1 MSLKK
6 LLLEKI
12 PKNLQ
17 EEPHFHA
24 LLDHIKQYNIETK
37 EHLKDFLKKE
47 IPNLKKWLDENKNS
61 SATKVKSV
69 RDKVVRLDVLKK
81 CFKLAGEFL
90 F

>member
-6 LLLEKI
+6 ILLEKI

-24 LLDHIKQYNIETK
+24 LLDHTKHHNIETK
-37 EHLKDFLKKE
+37 EHLHDFLKNDIE
-47 IPNLKKWLDENKNS
+47 IVEKWLEDNKNS

-69 RDKVVRLDVLKK
+69 RDKVIHLDVLKK
-81 CFKLAGEFL
+81 CFKLTGDFL